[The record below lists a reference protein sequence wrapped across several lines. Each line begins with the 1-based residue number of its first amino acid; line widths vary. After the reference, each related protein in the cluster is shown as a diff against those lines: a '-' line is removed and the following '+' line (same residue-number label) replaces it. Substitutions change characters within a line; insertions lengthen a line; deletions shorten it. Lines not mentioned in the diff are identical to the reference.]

1 MSTPKCFFVCIS
13 LNIRLSEL
21 LPLLWRLTLGTW
33 FISIKCFLFSGKCS
47 ADATALHFTV
57 AVFCTY
63 TSPIPCS
70 LEALAASILRWFCLG
85 LGLLVLDPF
94 THQLGTAPWTI
105 AAWGDSKYYPTV
117 ALILIALKSCTL
129 EMQIR
134 TLTKR
139 SHSYSP
145 SLLKSEVTPLRFR
158 TPQIESPSPAVSP
171 NSTDPEMVAKG
182 EWGGNA
188 LPTKHPMAFSAG
200 WGVLSQAC
208 DPGKVRRVGLDPCA
222 CSLVG
227 FPWKV
232 LSFRR
237 EEEQAL
243 LFTLRAFSGGATLE
257 GKPSTVACKSCRFC

>member
-1 MSTPKCFFVCIS
+1 MNNVCVFHSDSGAKKKLFFFSLHSFVSTPKCFFVCIS
-13 LNIRLSEL
+13 LNIRRSER

-63 TSPIPCS
+63 TSPVPCS
-70 LEALAASILRWFCLG
+70 LEALAASILRWFCLW

-94 THQLGTAPWTI
+94 THQLGTAPWTVT
-105 AAWGDSKYYPTV
+105 AWGGSKYYPTV

-145 SLLKSEVTPLRFR
+145 SLLKSEVTPLICSWAHLRLSHC
-158 TPQIESPSPAVSP
+158 PLQSH
-171 NSTDPEMVAKG
+171 
-182 EWGGNA
+182 
-188 LPTKHPMAFSAG
+188 PTQ
-200 WGVLSQAC
+200 LI
-208 DPGKVRRVGLDPCA
+208 RR
-222 CSLVG
+222 
-227 FPWKV
+227 
-232 LSFRR
+232 R
-237 EEEQAL
+237 
-243 LFTLRAFSGGATLE
+243 
-257 GKPSTVACKSCRFC
+257 